1 MARDISTI
9 NQTNL
14 WGKQA
19 DEGLGLEPQ
28 RNDLY
33 FVDFASAQKNVA
45 AAANIQLAPIFP
57 QYVRSITLPELRTK
71 ADPIRRDSNSYNTP
85 SWDDPLD
92 PIKIVFM
99 MDTKNQDDSSDVMRF
114 LDAWLALT
122 RAGRGG
128 RSQGYTPSEGW
139 LLLNSD
145 YRVDFQFNVNLFLL
159 RGFAM
164 TFGGFFDDQSNRT
177 DDQFKRVMALANI
190 QYRNE
195 KRRVAAMQTGSAGFS
210 SIYEEK
216 SFETAQGVA
225 GGLAEAEGGGVATNY
240 VGGAVEQDMVIHTVY
255 VLKKAWLGAYK
266 ISDLNY
272 TESSIV
278 TVEATFYAD
287 AVEQSTTLPITGAA
301 QKVDQNQ

>member
-33 FVDFASAQKNVA
+33 FVDFTSALKSVAVA
-45 AAANIQLAPIFP
+45 ANVQLAPIIP

-71 ADPIRRDSNSYNTP
+71 AEPVRRDSNSYNMP

-92 PIKIVFM
+92 AIKLTMVL
-99 MDTKNQDDSSDVMRF
+99 DTKDANDKSDVIQF

-122 RAGRGG
+122 RAGRGS
-128 RSQGYTPSEGW
+128 RNQGYSALGNW
-139 LLLNSD
+139 LKLNSD
-145 YRVDFQFNVNLFLL
+145 FRVDFQFNVNVFLL
-159 RGFAM
+159 RGANM
-164 TFGGFFDDQSNRT
+164 TVGGFFNNNADDDAFR
-177 DDQFKRVMALANI
+177 RAAVIANAA
-190 QYRNE
+190 YRNSK
-195 KRRVAAMQTGSAGFS
+195 KRSGLVQTGQPIPESLDTS
-210 SIYEEK
+210 V
-216 SFETAQGVA
+216 ETATSYAAFDQGA
-225 GGLAEAEGGGVATNY
+225 AI
-240 VGGAVEQDMVIHTVY
+240 EQDMVIHSIWVM
-255 VLKKAWLGAYK
+255 KQAWLAAYK
-266 ISDLNY
+266 LSDLNY
-272 TESSIV
+272 TESSLV

-287 AVEQSTTLPITGAA
+287 AFELSEPSQLYGEA

>member
-33 FVDFASAQKNVA
+33 FVDFTSALKSVAVA
-45 AAANIQLAPIFP
+45 ANVQLAPIIP

-71 ADPIRRDSNSYNTP
+71 AEPVRRDSNSYNMP

-92 PIKIVFM
+92 AIKLTMVL
-99 MDTKNQDDSSDVMRF
+99 DTKDANDKSDVIQF

-122 RAGRGG
+122 RAGRGS
-128 RSQGYTPSEGW
+128 RSQGYSALGNW
-139 LLLNSD
+139 LKLNSD
-145 YRVDFQFNVNLFLL
+145 FRVDFQFNVNVFLL
-159 RGFAM
+159 RGANM
-164 TFGGFFDDQSNRT
+164 TVGGFFNNNADDDAFR
-177 DDQFKRVMALANI
+177 RAAVIANAA
-190 QYRNE
+190 YRNSK
-195 KRRVAAMQTGSAGFS
+195 KRSGLVQTGQPIPESLDTS
-210 SIYEEK
+210 V
-216 SFETAQGVA
+216 ETATSYAAFDQGA
-225 GGLAEAEGGGVATNY
+225 AI
-240 VGGAVEQDMVIHTVY
+240 EQDMVIHSIWVM
-255 VLKKAWLGAYK
+255 KQAWLAAYK
-266 ISDLNY
+266 LSDLNY
-272 TESSIV
+272 TESSLV

-287 AVEQSTTLPITGAA
+287 AFELSEPSQLYGEA